1 MPEWVSS
8 FDKFITGYL
17 IPVGWKVAGAIV
29 LWIIGGW
36 VINIIGNLSRRGMTA
51 QKVDATL
58 IIYAESIIR
67 ITLRIVLVIAIL
79 SVFGIE
85 TTSLAALLAGVGIA
99 IGVAWS
105 GLLSNFAAGAFLV
118 ILRPYSV
125 GDFITAAG
133 VTGDVQEIGIFTTT
147 ILTLD
152 NLRVVV
158 GNSKILADNIVNY
171 TVNPARRV
179 DLKAQLSHEVNP
191 QEAKA
196 RLTER
201 LKEIPNVVL
210 DPEPVVEILEFNL
223 AGPVLAVRPFCHNK
237 DYWQVYFDTNRVI
250 QEVCATAR
258 YPVPSTHQVILHQ
271 TLKESA

>member
-1 MPEWVSS
+1 MPEWISS

-17 IPVGWKVAGAIV
+17 IPVGWKVAGAII

-51 QKVDATL
+51 QKVDKTL
-58 IIYAESIIR
+58 VIYAESIIR

-99 IGVAWS
+99 IGAAWS
-105 GLLSNFAAGAFLV
+105 GLLANFAAGAFLV
-118 ILRPYSV
+118 ILRPYNV
-125 GDFITAAG
+125 GDFITAGG

-147 ILTLD
+147 IHTLD

-171 TVNPARRV
+171 TANPCRRV

-196 RLTER
+196 RVLER
-201 LKEIPNVVL
+201 LKQIPNVVS
-210 DPEPVVEILEFNL
+210 DPAPEVEILEFNL
-223 AGPVLAVRPFCHNK
+223 AGPVLAVRPFCHNN
-237 DYWQVYFDTNRVI
+237 DYWQVYFDTNRAI
-250 QEVCATAR
+250 QEVCATAQ

-271 TLKESA
+271 PLKEST

>member
-1 MPEWVSS
+1 M
-8 FDKFITGYL
+8 
-17 IPVGWKVAGAIV
+17 
-29 LWIIGGW
+29 
-36 VINIIGNLSRRGMTA
+36 
-51 QKVDATL
+51 
-58 IIYAESIIR
+58 
-67 ITLRIVLVIAIL
+67 VIAIL

-99 IGVAWS
+99 IGAAWS
-105 GLLSNFAAGAFLV
+105 GLLANFAAGAFLI

-125 GDFITAAG
+125 GDFVTAAG
-133 VTGDVQEIGIFTTT
+133 VTGDVQEIGVFTTT
-147 ILTLD
+147 IHTLD

-158 GNSKILADNIVNY
+158 GNSKILGDNIINY
-171 TVNPARRV
+171 TVNPCRRV

-196 RLTER
+196 RLTEK
-201 LKEIPNVVL
+201 LKQIPNVVTE
-210 DPEPVVEILEFNL
+210 PEPSVEILEFNL

-250 QEVCATAR
+250 QEVCATSH

-271 TLKESA
+271 SLKESA